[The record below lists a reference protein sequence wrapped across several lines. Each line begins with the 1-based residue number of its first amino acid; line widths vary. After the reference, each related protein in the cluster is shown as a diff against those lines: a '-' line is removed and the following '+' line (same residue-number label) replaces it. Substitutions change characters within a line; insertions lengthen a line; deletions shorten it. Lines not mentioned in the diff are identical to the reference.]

1 MLQETLQVRRP
12 RISLESH
19 MGLEVSAG
27 STPASDLELRRFAST
42 GSARDCLGRLLLII
56 QGRAPDAL
64 VKGGSSSLIA

>member
-1 MLQETLQVRRP
+1 
-12 RISLESH
+12 

-27 STPASDLELRRFAST
+27 STPARDLELRRFAST
-42 GSARDCLGRLLLII
+42 GSASDCLGRLLLII